1 MVGQSFRQQKQWKN
15 PPKQKQHAMDDHNKQ
30 TQQNV
35 GTNAS

>member
-1 MVGQSFRQQKQWKN
+1 MVGQSFRQQKQWTN
-15 PPKQKQHAMDDHNKQ
+15 PTKQKQHAVDDPKKQ